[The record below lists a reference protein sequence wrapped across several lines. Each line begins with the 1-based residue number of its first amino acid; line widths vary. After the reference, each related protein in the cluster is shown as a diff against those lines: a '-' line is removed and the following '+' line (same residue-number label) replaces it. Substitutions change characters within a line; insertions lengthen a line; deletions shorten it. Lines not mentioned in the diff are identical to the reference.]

1 MSPPSAPLPRT
12 LLSEVPC
19 PGNVDGAVG
28 NPTAGRRQPG
38 RSLWE
43 KWENFLE
50 RIRLQED
57 IRKWRLLLFFTPHF
71 WKREASGH
79 KLRQVSHKLRETGN
93 ILPTDALLD
102 ARMACARHW
111 RACAE
116 HTLSAQDGTPLG
128 RRGPGSVSA
137 EHGPV
142 QWLSGG
148 GVCRHS
154 VTAVGGRGIGEWR
167 PGNLLTV
174 PTAENHPAPH
184 FRPWSMVTFLQKA
197 EREKGPFCCGHR
209 ISGGGR
215 FVNLNAR
222 QRSSENMNAWEE

>member
-1 MSPPSAPLPRT
+1 M
-12 LLSEVPC
+12 
-19 PGNVDGAVG
+19 
-28 NPTAGRRQPG
+28 
-38 RSLWE
+38 
-43 KWENFLE
+43 
-50 RIRLQED
+50 
-57 IRKWRLLLFFTPHF
+57 RLLLFFTPHF
-71 WKREASGH
+71 GKREASGH

-116 HTLSAQDGTPLG
+116 HTLSAQDGTLAPRFSECG
-128 RRGPGSVSA
+128 AWSSVVA
-137 EHGPV
+137 L
-142 QWLSGG
+142 WG

-154 VTAVGGRGIGEWR
+154 VTAGGGRGVWEWR
-167 PGNLLTV
+167 PGSLLTV

-184 FRPWSMVTFLQKA
+184 FRPRNMVTFLQKA
-197 EREKGPFCCGHR
+197 EREKRPLCCGHR

-222 QRSSENMNAWEE
+222 QGSSENTNAWEE